1 MRWHKIRTILKMKR
15 TVLIVDDEIDLC
27 VLIKNY
33 LGKKDCQ
40 VYIAHSLQEGIR
52 KLETIKT
59 DVLFLDNNLPDG
71 TGWKEAQNIHSR
83 FPDLHI
89 NLMSAVTNALAAP
102 VKTGIPFTFRILE
115 KPMKLSDME
124 DYLG

>member
-1 MRWHKIRTILKMKR
+1 MKR

-27 VLIKNY
+27 LLIKSY

-40 VYIAHSLQEGIR
+40 VYIAHSLKEGIQ

-71 TGWKEAQNIHSR
+71 TGWKEAQNIHNR
-83 FPDLHI
+83 YPWMHI
-89 NLMSAVTNALAAP
+89 NLMSAVTNAQTAP
-102 VKTGIPFTFRILE
+102 VKPGDIFQILE
-115 KPMKLSDME
+115 KPMKLSDM
-124 DYLG
+124 DKYLG